1 MVNWD
6 NWARVDPTEQDKLN
20 KEQHESDQDGSFIEN
35 SKENDNEF
43 QEMEELELVEVL
55 GILTRPEIPYICK
68 EISSRNSVMWISFID
83 FYSEFL
89 TPDSSPRLRL
99 G

>member
-35 SKENDNEF
+35 SKENDDEF

-55 GILTRPEIPYICK
+55 GMLPRPEIPYVR
-68 EISSRNSVMWISFID
+68 RNLLEELSDMD
-83 FYSEFL
+83 FFYGL
-89 TPDSSPRLRL
+89 LL
-99 G
+99 